1 MTMTTAPAIQA
12 ETAAIWHPVPHLD
25 EALQWA
31 AQKLGRVSRI
41 CGAGAFWHTSGSV
54 FADAWTELQEDGSGA
69 LTVRLGRLECIVD
82 WRAPR
87 SR

>member
-1 MTMTTAPAIQA
+1 MSMTTAPAIQA
-12 ETAAIWHPVPHLD
+12 ETPAIWHPVPRLD
-25 EALQWA
+25 EAFQWA
-31 AQKLGRVSRI
+31 ANKLGRASPI
-41 CGAGAFWHTSGSV
+41 SGAGAFWHTSGSV
-54 FADAWTELQEDGSGA
+54 FTDASTERQEDGSGA